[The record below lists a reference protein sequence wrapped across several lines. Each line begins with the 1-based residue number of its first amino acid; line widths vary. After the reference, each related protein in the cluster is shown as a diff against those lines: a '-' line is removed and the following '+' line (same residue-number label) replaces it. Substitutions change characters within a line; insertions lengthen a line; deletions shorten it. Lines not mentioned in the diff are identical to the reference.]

1 MRVSINISRAEEL
14 GTILKR
20 FGVELVEVFERKDP
34 QYKALEELYNE
45 LRECNS
51 LALLTVLNSIV
62 SYQLSATG
70 EEYWWEFARYKKF
83 SSGVGDPEDLWR
95 RFRNFLLSSRGNV
108 ASREIKIE
116 RLERIRRTQFH
127 IELYVRYIEYIKNLD
142 LLTSRLAEVLRQNIY
157 DKTIVFSAKMMY
169 YVSKICDIEPGG
181 VEKIKIPVDR
191 RVAAISYTSGLIDV
205 LETKDIVEEIMRE
218 KERVIEA
225 WSIVSKICDIPLI
238 RLDSIIWFF
247 GKYVRDRDPVEK
259 ALKDLSNMLRDVGN
273 IKIFRE
279 FVQQFFIRRL

>member
-1 MRVSINISRAEEL
+1 
-14 GTILKR
+14 
-20 FGVELVEVFERKDP
+20 
-34 QYKALEELYNE
+34 
-45 LRECNS
+45 
-51 LALLTVLNSIV
+51 
-62 SYQLSATG
+62 
-70 EEYWWEFARYKKF
+70 
-83 SSGVGDPEDLWR
+83 
-95 RFRNFLLSSRGNV
+95 
-108 ASREIKIE
+108 
-116 RLERIRRTQFH
+116 
-127 IELYVRYIEYIKNLD
+127 
-142 LLTSRLAEVLRQNIY
+142 
-157 DKTIVFSAKMMY
+157 
-169 YVSKICDIEPGG
+169 